1 MLEVEEK
8 EFQHNIIDKIMTTK
22 DVLLLVGGVALG
34 YMASRMNWGMK
45 TSTGLGEVVTGVKD
59 TATGL
64 VSDVAEVAVDTVKMA
79 KCEKE
84 WVEKIGSVARFPSNE
99 AMEQSKA
106 TYIKTCMAS

>member
-34 YMASRMNWGMK
+34 YMASRMNWGK
-45 TSTGLGEVVTGVKD
+45 RTADAVGSVATGVTGV
-59 TATGL
+59 ATGI
-64 VSDVAEVAVDTVKMA
+64 VSDVKDVAVDTVKMA
-79 KCEKE
+79 ECESK
-84 WVEKIGSVARFPSNE
+84 WVSEIGSVAKFSSNQ